1 MLEKG
6 SYVPWAS
13 HFMSYIDGKKAYEK
27 MLKDAITNGPYQ
39 MKEMN
44 DPGNL
49 TDIDAMNLILLGI
62 LNYIYNTVDACKTT
76 QAMWNRVRRLIQGTD
91 LSKQE
96 RDSRLSNEFDKFTYV
111 DGESIEL
118 VYEFFSRLMN
128 DMDRHEVL
136 PNQIAINKK
145 FLNSL
150 WPDWSK
156 YVTMIRIMHNLH
168 SVEYDLLH
176 DFLKQNEVNV
186 NASKAKRVVKAHDP
200 LVLVANTYT
209 SASHSRSSTAYYVT
223 HPPSMSDLYDETQS
237 YAYQGNTQCDD
248 QEDTLTT
255 AMMLLARAITQH
267 YSTPTKIHLRTFS
280 NTRNQAYVQDGRV
293 DVQTKNVGNVGS
305 AGRNTGHNVRSSWTA
320 SYFQKTN
327 GNIEI
332 VKRVL
337 MTIANSGQT
346 PTI

>member
-1 MLEKG
+1 MTNYHQQLLANAGLENCPSMLEKG

-13 HFMSYIDGKKAYEK
+13 HFMRYIDGKKAYEK

-39 MKEMN
+39 MKEMKT
-44 DPGNL
+44 DTYL
-49 TDIDAMNLILLGI
+49 TGDDKLRFEADIDAMNLILLGI
-62 LNYIYNTVDACKTT
+62 PNYIYNSVDACKTT
-76 QAMWNRVRRLIQGTD
+76 QAMWNRVRRLMQGTD

-96 RDSRLSNEFDKFTYV
+96 RDLH
-111 DGESIEL
+111 
-118 VYEFFSRLMN
+118 
-128 DMDRHEVL
+128 RHEVL

-150 WPDWSK
+150 WPEWSK
-156 YVTMIRIMHNLH
+156 YVTMIQIMHNLY

-186 NASKAKRVVKAHDP
+186 NASKAKRAVKAHDP
-200 LVLVANTYT
+200 LALVANTYT

-223 HPPSMSDLYDETQS
+223 HPPSVSDLYDETQS

-267 YSTPTKIHLRTFS
+267 YSTPTKNHLRTSS
-280 NTRNQAYVQDGRV
+280 NTRNQAYVQDGWV

-305 AGRNTGHNVRSSWTA
+305 AGRNTGRNVRSSWIA
-320 SYFQKTN
+320 SYVQKTN
-327 GNIEI
+327 GNIAT